1 LGAMPMA
8 TGEKQLTALNMLM
21 THLTLISAVLQ

>member
-1 LGAMPMA
+1 MPAA

-21 THLTLISAVLQ
+21 THVTLISAVLQ

>member
-1 LGAMPMA
+1 MPTA

>member
-1 LGAMPMA
+1 MPTA

-21 THLTLISAVLQ
+21 THVTLISAVLQ